1 MAKTNDPS
9 EVNESSPQ
17 ESRRGFMRR
26 GGKILAY
33 SVPVI
38 VSFQSLPLSA
48 QAMTGGSAGGS
59 VQPAELDLQMVEEDP
74 LTDPLAD
81 PDLGTLPK

>member
-9 EVNESSPQ
+9 EVNEYGPQ
-17 ESRRGFMRR
+17 ESRRGFIRR

-59 VQPAELDLQMVEEDP
+59 VQPAEADLQTIDEEPLEDP
-74 LTDPLAD
+74 LIDPELD
-81 PDLGTLPK
+81 TLPK